1 MKDMSY
7 YATPTT
13 KYPNK
18 REYETTYYYRA
29 GVCIGSSGVGIVAPT
44 DYSVKETVLNE
55 EAYKKH
61 LKQYNEEQTKL
72 YNEFKQDLFEELG
85 ITDNPKR
92 EKLFEKA
99 WEKGHSDGYNSVLS
113 EAESLVDLI
122 KGE

>member
-1 MKDMSY
+1 MKDMDY

-18 REYETTYYYRA
+18 REYETTYYYKA
-29 GVCIGSSGVGIVAPT
+29 GVCIAASGVGIVAPT
-44 DYSVKETVLNE
+44 NYSAKETVLNK

-61 LKQYNEEQTKL
+61 LKQYNEEKAKL

-85 ITDNPKR
+85 ITNHPKR

-99 WEKGHSDGYNSVLS
+99 WENSHSDGYYQVLL
-113 EAESLVDLI
+113 EATCLVDLI
-122 KGE
+122 N